1 MARETITMTQKELSR
16 YEIIQNLIK
25 KKINGTTASKQIGLS
40 IRQTKRIKAK
50 VVKQG
55 PKGIIHANRDKPG
68 NHRIP
73 EQKIKQAEQIIRKRY
88 FDFGPTFATEKLETN
103 HQIKISK
110 EALRHLMIQWKLWQP
125 KPRKQNKEYR
135 SWRPR
140 KEQYGE
146 MIQFDGSYHQWFENR
161 APECCLLAAIDDASG
176 KLTKLKFGQNESVL
190 AVFKFWKEYVQSQ
203 GKPISIY
210 LDKYSTYKINHK
222 SALDNE
228 NLLTKFQRVVRDLD
242 IRLITANSAQGK
254 GRVERLFGTLQDRLV
269 KELRLRGIS
278 DIDRA
283 NEFLEQE
290 FIPMFNQKFSVL
302 AQKKGNLHRK
312 LTKIDKE
319 NLDRIFSI
327 QENRVVNNDF
337 TIRYKIKWFQ
347 LDEKQ
352 PCLVL
357 RKDKVLVEQRLNGQ
371 IFISLRNEYLNYT
384 ELADRPEKVKMK
396 ITALSGSKQEWKPP
410 ADHPWR
416 KAFLVEKA
424 RKQAVSVN

>member
-1 MARETITMTQKELSR
+1 MTL
-16 YEIIQNLIK
+16 
-25 KKINGTTASKQIGLS
+25 
-40 IRQTKRIKAK
+40 
-50 VVKQG
+50 
-55 PKGIIHANRDKPG
+55 PAN
-68 NHRIP
+68 
-73 EQKIKQAEQIIRKRY
+73 
-88 FDFGPTFATEKLETN
+88 
-103 HQIKISK
+103 
-110 EALRHLMIQWKLWQP
+110 
-125 KPRKQNKEYR
+125 
-135 SWRPR
+135 
-140 KEQYGE
+140 
-146 MIQFDGSYHQWFENR
+146 
-161 APECCLLAAIDDASG
+161 
-176 KLTKLKFGQNESVL
+176 LTKLKFDKNESVL

-222 SALDNE
+222 SAVDNKE
-228 NLLTKFQRVVRDLD
+228 LLTKFQRAVKQDLG
-242 IRLITANSAQGK
+242 IKLITANSAQGK

-302 AQKKGNLHRK
+302 VQKKGDLHKK

-337 TIRYKIKWFQ
+337 TIRYENKWFQ
-347 LDEKQ
+347 LAEKQ

-371 IFISLRNEYLNYT
+371 IFISLRNEYLSYT
-384 ELADRPEKVKMK
+384 ELPGRPEKVKMK
-396 ITALSGSKQEWKPP
+396 VTALSGSKQEWKPP
-410 ADHPWR
+410 INHPWR
-416 KAFLVEKA
+416 KTFLVEKA